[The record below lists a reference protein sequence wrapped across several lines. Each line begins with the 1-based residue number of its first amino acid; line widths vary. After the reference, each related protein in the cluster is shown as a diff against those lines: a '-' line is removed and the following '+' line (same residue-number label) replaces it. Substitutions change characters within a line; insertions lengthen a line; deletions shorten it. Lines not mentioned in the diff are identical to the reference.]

1 MSNYEKLVE
10 AWRLKFLEMDKG
22 SFGFF
27 ELSGEYFAL
36 SHYRRRFGVHSA
48 TGHIVPLEDNAPVS
62 SYTKLNIYTLFGYAT
77 PEARLTG
84 DFVAF
89 ADLKDASPF
98 KRAFDQSILH
108 PLAQTFSGKEEDF
121 ARACERLGG
130 RKLPGSGMKYE
141 VDAFL
146 CMPVRFLFWD
156 GDEEFPLRRIS
167 SLTAAPRTL
176 PTWKVSSLSPRRGCF
191 ICEAAGLELKAL
203 LVQTVT
209 GIPAFTVIL

>member
-10 AWRLKFLEMDKG
+10 AWRLKFLEMDKERLLRILP
-22 SFGFF
+22 
-27 ELSGEYFAL
+27 ELSLEGEYFAL
-36 SHYRRRFGVHSA
+36 SHYRRRFGMHSA

-156 GDEEFPLRRIS
+156 GDEEFPAQANILFDRS
-167 SLTAAPRTL
+167 ATDFTHVESVVTVASEGMFYLA
-176 PTWKVSSLSPRRGCF
+176 
-191 ICEAAGLELKAL
+191 EAAGLELKGSPL
-203 LVQTVT
+203 FR
-209 GIPAFTVIL
+209 P